1 MSSHSR
7 AAFTLVEL
15 LVVIT
20 IIGILMGLLL
30 PAVLGSRRTARLVTC
45 INNQRELA
53 LAIHQY
59 DLTKQHLP
67 GYVNSVGGNVVGWA
81 PVLLPFIGR
90 QDLWEGGWRTPT
102 PALSDAA
109 GRIAGFVC
117 PEDLGSATDA
127 RLTYVVSVGLYS
139 VPAAPWPTTTPGVF
153 QDYSGG
159 AGNAITLSD
168 IRAPGRT
175 VMLSEKLDPTRY
187 WSQLW
192 TPALWTPAVSQAAAP
207 YFGFGWPDP
216 AAPALAT
223 SMVGSAGTLPA
234 PLLAPVANAGPLHAG
249 VVVVTFCDGHVEKV
263 PEDTLCR
270 EYSGAP

>member
-1 MSSHSR
+1 
-7 AAFTLVEL
+7 VEL

-139 VPAAPWPTTTPGVF
+139 VPAAPWPTITTAGVF

-187 WSQLW
+187 WSHLW
-192 TPALWTPAVSQAAAP
+192 ISADGPQ

-216 AAPALAT
+216 TAVPTLAA
-223 SMVGSAGTLPA
+223 SMVGSLAGTLPA